1 MKGLFLPTEN
11 RIVSY
16 GIVYENMSEQDNVY
30 HLPDDFDFE
39 RYLYV
44 PNQDGTF
51 NHQGIVINPEFEQT
65 L

>member
-1 MKGLFLPTEN
+1 MKGLFSPEQN
-11 RIVSY
+11 AIVSY

-30 HLPDDFDFE
+30 QLPDDFSFE

-44 PNQDGTF
+44 PNEDGRF
-51 NHQGIVINPEFEQT
+51 NPQGIVINPEFEQT